1 MYQKLSLHNY
11 QLPYLSREGK
21 QEQRRLR
28 TLAGKKSNAIS
39 ETGWPHIFDGD
50 TSPETH
56 TSIASATVLPP
67 SDLAYVVFTSGTT
80 SRPKGVEVQYS
91 ALLAQ
96 AMTLK
101 EQYELNESSRLL
113 NTLPLHHV
121 DGFIQGPIIAWYS
134 GASPIS
140 PMWFLHSKPCLL
152 LKQHLS
158 RTHSHMIAVPNAVVN
173 YSLGTRMG
181 RTLPVR
187 TSNSWSLMDMSYRCG
202 SRLRK
207 SFIHVLLTCMD

>member
-1 MYQKLSLHNY
+1 MYAEPA
-11 QLPYLSREGK
+11 QLPTALFKVEGNK
-21 QEQRRLR
+21 NSGVFGRL
-28 TLAGKKSNAIS
+28 LGKKSNAIS

-56 TSIASATVLPP
+56 TSIASATVLP

-101 EQYELNESSRLL
+101 EQYKLSESSRLL

-134 GASPIS
+134 GASLFRHVVS
-140 PMWFLHSKPCLL
+140 P
-152 LKQHLS
+152 LK
-158 RTHSHMIAVPNAVVN
+158 
-173 YSLGTRMG
+173 
-181 RTLPVR
+181 TLPLK
-187 TSNSWSLMDMSYRCG
+187 TA
-202 SRLRK
+202 
-207 SFIHVLLTCMD
+207 FIANA